1 LFGTANGTFRRDRYS
16 GGGARGML
24 SSSSAFGRR
33 HNHGDTMTTTSDIQ
47 TFDTT
52 GRPRAT
58 EVHDV
63 EPDFIEREEL
73 RALLERGEPLVL
85 LEALPER
92 YFRKAHLPGAR
103 LMPHDR
109 VAELAATLI
118 GSPSSAVVVYCA
130 SETCRNSDQAAAEL
144 RRLGHSNVRVYR
156 GGKAD
161 WQAAGLPV
169 EGG

>member
-1 LFGTANGTFRRDRYS
+1 
-16 GGGARGML
+16 
-24 SSSSAFGRR
+24 
-33 HNHGDTMTTTSDIQ
+33 MTTTTDIQ
-47 TFDTT
+47 TAETT
-52 GRPRAT
+52 GHLHAIER
-58 EVHDV
+58 HDV
-63 EPDFIEREEL
+63 EPDIIEREEL
-73 RALLERGEPLVL
+73 RALLDRGEPLVL

-109 VAELAATLI
+109 VAELAAALI
-118 GSPSSAVVVYCA
+118 PSRSSAVVVYCA
-130 SETCRNSDQAAAEL
+130 SETCRNSDQAAVEL

-169 EGG
+169 EAG

>member
-1 LFGTANGTFRRDRYS
+1 
-16 GGGARGML
+16 
-24 SSSSAFGRR
+24 
-33 HNHGDTMTTTSDIQ
+33 MTQNIDIQ
-47 TFDTT
+47 TPDNAN
-52 GRPRAT
+52 RPGGF
-58 EVHDV
+58 EPQPV
-63 EPDFIEREEL
+63 EAGYIDREEL
-73 RALLERGEPLVL
+73 RARLERAEPLVL

-92 YFRKAHLPGAR
+92 YYRKAHLPGAR

-109 VAELAATLI
+109 VAELAATLL
-118 GSPSSAVVVYCA
+118 PSRAAAVVVYCA

-144 RRLGHSNVRVYR
+144 RRMGYANVRVYR

>member
-1 LFGTANGTFRRDRYS
+1 
-16 GGGARGML
+16 M
-24 SSSSAFGRR
+24 
-33 HNHGDTMTTTSDIQ
+33 TMTTASDVQ
-47 TFDTT
+47 TADTK
-52 GRPRAT
+52 GPVRAL
-58 EVHDV
+58 
-63 EPDFIEREEL
+63 EPDGIDADTIEREEL
-73 RALLERGEPLVL
+73 RALLERGQPIVL

-109 VAELAATLI
+109 VAELAAALI
-118 GSPSSAVVVYCA
+118 PSRSSAVVVYCA
-130 SETCRNSDQAAAEL
+130 SETCRNSDQAAVEL

>member
-1 LFGTANGTFRRDRYS
+1 
-16 GGGARGML
+16 
-24 SSSSAFGRR
+24 
-33 HNHGDTMTTTSDIQ
+33 MTQNIQ
-47 TFDTT
+47 TADSTN
-52 GRPRAT
+52 RPGGLPPQP
-58 EVHDV
+58 V
-63 EPDFIEREEL
+63 EAGFIEREEL
-73 RALLERGEPLVL
+73 RARLERAEPLVL

-92 YFRKAHLPGAR
+92 YYRKAHLPAAR

-109 VAELAATLI
+109 VAELAPALL
-118 GSPSSAVVVYCA
+118 PSRTAAIIVYCA

-144 RRLGHSNVRVYR
+144 RQLGYSNVRVYR